1 MHETFFLVMGL
12 VGLLTVAS
20 LMLPLANRIN
30 FPYTVLLAL
39 AGAVLG
45 IITMVL
51 GEREHSTIL
60 ADFLSALN
68 ALDITSEVV
77 FFVFLPA
84 LIFESALNINVRHL
98 MDDIGP
104 ILLLAVIGLLIST
117 MLVGITI
124 WSLSGMGL
132 IICLLI
138 GAIVSATDP
147 IAVIAIFKNLGAPKR
162 LTILVEGES
171 LFNDAT
177 AIVLFTILVAILTE
191 GAEASLLSA
200 SGRFLVVFF
209 GGALVGLIA
218 AWLFATVIGRLRNL
232 PLVEITLTICLA
244 YLSFMWAEHYLHVSG
259 VMAVVTA
266 GLMIN
271 SFGRTQ
277 VSPKTWHA
285 LTETWE
291 ELAFW
296 ANSLIFFLVG
306 LLMPKILAEL
316 SSTSAIALLAL
327 TIAAFTARTLVLF
340 GVLPSMNRLGWG
352 QHISPAFRTVMLWG
366 GLRGAVSLA
375 LALVILE
382 SPGIDSQIQQ
392 FVAVLV
398 TGFVLFTLFV
408 NAPTMAMMMRFFKL
422 DRLPAAEQAIRS
434 RVMALSLSQISKGLE
449 QAAEEER
456 IAPHIAADVAA
467 EYVQRLT
474 NIEIAMTQA
483 GKLPEA
489 MMQQVGLATL
499 VNYERELYLERFSGG
514 LISASITRTLMA
526 QVDDLLDGV
535 KEEGLTGYQQT
546 VAKQLGFSSM
556 LRSTLMLQ
564 RRLGL
569 NWPLARSLADRFEVL
584 RATETVLTALI
595 GYSQATMPSLLGERP
610 AASLLQHLNYRMN
623 TTRQALQAL
632 ERQYPDYANT
642 LQRRYLARVALRQ
655 EEAGYHRMLDDR
667 VISQEVFSDL
677 VRDLDK
683 RSSALDRQPR
693 LDLGLQPDKLVAR
706 VPLFDTLSGERL
718 AAIAQ
723 LLTPLLLVPG
733 EQVVSKGE
741 PGDAMYFISSGAVQV
756 RIEPDPVLLGSGDFF
771 GELALLTQAPRN
783 ADVIAMAYCQLLVL
797 QSQDFQQL
805 LAENPSLQ
813 EQINR
818 VARDRLDVEITS
830 GSNKQVAPP
839 ETDNTT
845 DPAILSNT
853 PANNPTAPPADT
865 LIITEDPMKD
875 QSLAHK
881 NPMNEVRFCALYA
894 RSSHSGRADG
904 SVPLYEELIRLYNE
918 PHRHYHAARHIEHCL
933 REFDLAREQMETPD
947 AVELALWFHDAIYDP
962 KARDNEQQSADLFIA
977 RMGERVDARLAQE
990 VVELILLTRHQ
1001 EAPQTQDGQFTVD
1014 IDLSGFGQPWQDCLQ
1029 DTKAIRAE
1037 SPDIPEADFLNR
1049 QTLFLQ
1055 SLLDRPHLYASDFF
1069 RQRYEACAQANIHKL
1084 IQIQKLDP

>member
-1 MHETFFLVMGL
+1 MHETFFLVLGL

-20 LMLPLANRIN
+20 LLLPLANRIS

-39 AGAVLG
+39 AGGILG
-45 IITMVL
+45 AITMAM
-51 GEREHSTIL
+51 GEGTHPTIL
-60 ADFLSALN
+60 SDFLSSLQ
-68 ALDITSEVV
+68 ALDITSDVV

-84 LIFESALNINVRHL
+84 LIFESALNINARHL
-98 MDDIGP
+98 MADIGP

-117 MLVGITI
+117 LLVGVSI

-132 IICLLI
+132 VICLLV

-177 AIVLFTILVAILTE
+177 AIVVFTILVAILTK
-191 GAEASLLSA
+191 GAEATLLSA
-200 SGRFLVVFF
+200 TGRFLTVFL
-209 GGALVGLIA
+209 GGILLGLITG
-218 AWLFATVIGRLRNL
+218 WLFATIIGRLRNL

-271 SFGRTQ
+271 SFGRTK
-277 VSPKTWHA
+277 VSPETWHA

-306 LLMPKILAEL
+306 LLVPKVL
-316 SSTSAIALLAL
+316 SDISGASAIALLAL
-327 TIAAFTARTLVLF
+327 TVTAFLARTLVLF

-382 SPGIDSQIQQ
+382 SPGISPEVQQ
-392 FVAVLV
+392 FIAVLV

-408 NAPTMAMMMRFFKL
+408 NAPTMGMMMRFFKL
-422 DRLPAAEQAIRS
+422 DHLPPAEQAIRN
-434 RVMALSLSQISKGLE
+434 RVMALTLSQVRTGLE
-449 QAAEEER
+449 QAADDEKIAPR
-456 IAPHIAADVAA
+456 IASAVADD
-467 EYVQRLT
+467 YHQRLS
-474 NIEIAMTQA
+474 NIEATMAQA
-483 GKLPEA
+483 GHLPDE

-499 VNYERELYLERFSGG
+499 VNYERELYLKRFSEG

-526 QVDDLLDGV
+526 QADDLLDSV
-535 KEEGLTGYQQT
+535 KENGIAGYQQT
-546 VAKQLGFSSM
+546 LEKQLGFGSL
-556 LRSTLMLQ
+556 LRATLLLQ

-569 NWPLARSLADRFEVL
+569 SWPLARSLADRFEVL
-584 RATETVLTALI
+584 RATKIVLNILI
-595 GYSQATMPSLLGERP
+595 SYSREQTPSLLGK
-610 AASLLQHLNYRMN
+610 ATADQLLQRVSDRLVH
-623 TTRQALQAL
+623 TRQALQAL
-632 ERQYPDYANT
+632 EQQYPDYAKT
-642 LQRRYLARVALRQ
+642 LQQRYLARTALRL
-655 EEAGYHRMLDDR
+655 EEAGYRRMLDDR
-667 VISQEVFSDL
+667 VISQEIFNGL
-677 VRDLDK
+677 VRNLDQ
-683 RSSALDRQPR
+683 RSHTLHRQPR
-693 LDLGLQPDKLVAR
+693 LDLGLEPDKLVAK
-706 VPLFDTLSGERL
+706 VPFFDNLPPDRL
-718 AAIAQ
+718 AAIAR
-723 LLTPLLLVPG
+723 LLTPLLVIPG
-733 EQVVSKGE
+733 ERVIRKGE
-741 PGDAMYFISSGAVQV
+741 PGDAMYFISSGAIQV
-756 RIEPDPVLLGSGDFF
+756 AVEPQPVFLGSGDFF
-771 GELALLTQAPRN
+771 GELALLTRAPRN

-797 QSQDFQQL
+797 QSQDFQRL
-805 LAENPSLQ
+805 LAANPSLQ
-813 EQINR
+813 EQIHR
-818 VARDRLDVEITS
+818 VARERLGVEIVS
-830 GSNKQVAPP
+830 GSNEQVSAP
-839 ETDNTT
+839 EADNGT
-845 DPAILSNT
+845 DPAILSNN
-853 PANNPTAPPADT
+853 PANNPAAPPADT
-865 LIITEDPMKD
+865 RTITEDPMKD

-881 NPMNEVRFCALYA
+881 NPMNEARFCALYA

-904 SVPLYEELIRLYNE
+904 SVPLYDELIRLYNE

-962 KARDNEQQSADLFIA
+962 KARDNEQQSADLFTV
-977 RMGERVDARLAQE
+977 RMGDRIDARLAQE
-990 VVELILLTRHQ
+990 VVELILLTRHK
-1001 EAPQTQDGQFTVD
+1001 EVPQTLDGKFTVD

-1055 SLLDRPHLYASDFF
+1055 SLLDRPQLYTSAFF
-1069 RQRYEACAQANIHKL
+1069 SQRYEAQAQANIHKL

>member
-39 AGAVLG
+39 AGSVLG
-45 IITMVL
+45 ILTMTL
-51 GEREHSTIL
+51 GEGEHSTIL
-60 ADFLSALN
+60 GDFLSALN
-68 ALDITSEVV
+68 ALNITSEVV

-84 LIFESALNINVRHL
+84 LIFESALNINARHL
-98 MDDIGP
+98 MADIGP

-117 MLVGITI
+117 LLVGVTL

-138 GAIVSATDP
+138 GTIVSATDP

-177 AIVLFTILVAILTE
+177 AIVVFTILVAILTE
-191 GAEASLLSA
+191 GVEANLFSA

-209 GGALVGLIA
+209 GGALVGSIA
-218 AWLFATVIGRLRNL
+218 AWLFATVIGRLRNM

-340 GVLPSMNRLGWG
+340 GVLPSMNKLGWG
-352 QHISPAFRTVMLWG
+352 QQISPAFRTVMLWG

-382 SPGIDSQIQQ
+382 SPGIDPQVQQ
-392 FVAVLV
+392 FIAVLV

-456 IAPHIAADVAA
+456 ISPHIAADVAA
-467 EYVQRLT
+467 EYLQRLT
-474 NIEIAMTQA
+474 NIETDMTQA
-483 GKLPEA
+483 GQLPEA

-526 QVDDLLDGV
+526 QVDDLLDGI
-535 KEEGLTGYQQT
+535 KEEGLSGYQQT

-556 LRSTLMLQ
+556 QRSTLMLQ

-569 NWPLARSLADRFEVL
+569 SWPLARSLADRFEVL

-595 GYSQATMPSLLGERP
+595 GYSQATMPSLLGEKP
-610 AASLLQHLNYRMN
+610 AASLLPHLNNRMN
-623 TTRQALQAL
+623 ATRQALQAL

-667 VISQEVFSDL
+667 VISQEVFNDL

-683 RSSALDRQPR
+683 RSSALDRQPK

-706 VPLFDTLSGERL
+706 VPLFNTLSAERVT
-718 AAIAQ
+718 AIAQ

-818 VARDRLDVEITS
+818 IARDRLDVEIS
-830 GSNKQVAPP
+830 PDNDNQVTAP
-839 ETDNTT
+839 ETDNAT
-845 DPAILSNT
+845 DPAILFNNRANT
-853 PANNPTAPPADT
+853 PADAR
-865 LIITEDPMKD
+865 IITEPPMKD
-875 QSLAHK
+875 QSLTHE
-881 NPMNEVRFCALYA
+881 NCMNKTRFSALYA
-894 RSSHSGRADG
+894 RCSHSGRADG
-904 SVPLYEELIRLYNE
+904 ASHLYNELIELYNE
-918 PHRHYHAARHIEHCL
+918 PHRHYHAARHIAHCL
-933 REFDLAREQMETPD
+933 RELDLAREHMETPD
-947 AVELALWFHDAIYDP
+947 AVELALWFHDAIYNP

-977 RMGERVDARLAQE
+977 RMGDQVDARLAQE
-990 VVELILLTRHQ
+990 VVELILLTRHK
-1001 EAPQTQDGQFTVD
+1001 ETPKTQDGQFTVD

-1037 SPDIPEADFLNR
+1037 SPDMPEADFLNR
-1049 QTLFLQ
+1049 QVLFLQ
-1055 SLLDRPHLYASDFF
+1055 ALLDRQHLYVSDFF
-1069 RQRYEACAQANIHKL
+1069 RQRYEASAQANIRKL